1 VSKAFTATS
10 VGLLID
16 DFAHGRN
23 VTPLPAGLAKL
34 TWDTKVKDLLLDDW
48 RLMDEWASEK
58 ASLRDV
64 LSHVSGLPRYAIWWI
79 NHPLS
84 LFS

>member
-1 VSKAFTATS
+1 

-23 VTPLPAGLAKL
+23 ITPLPAGLTEL
-34 TWDTKVKDLLLDDW
+34 TWDTKVKDLLPDDW
-48 RLMDEWASEK
+48 KLEERWASEK

-64 LSHVSGLPRYAIWWI
+64 LSHVSGLPR
-79 NHPLS
+79 
-84 LFS
+84 